1 VALDTTEEEQIESIK
16 NFVKQYGPSV
26 LIAIVLSL
34 GGTYGYRSWET
45 SERVER
51 ESASAAYEGLASAIT
66 ALPESNETLADAIGE
81 MAGTLKSDHPD
92 STYAVF
98 ASLQMAKLAVEQGDF
113 AVAEAEFRWALE
125 YADPSLEAPIRIR
138 LARVLKADNR
148 FELALE
154 VLDKKI
160 ELFAYGPTWHE
171 ARGDILLML
180 KETDQARQAY
190 QIAVNTSGE
199 LTAPSLIMKL
209 EDITY
214 AKVIPELTAET
225 DEVSEPE
232 EIEE

>member
-1 VALDTTEEEQIESIK
+1 
-16 NFVKQYGPSV
+16 
-26 LIAIVLSL
+26 
-34 GGTYGYRSWET
+34 
-45 SERVER
+45 
-51 ESASAAYEGLASAIT
+51 
-66 ALPESNETLADAIGE
+66 
-81 MAGTLKSDHPD
+81 MAETLKSDHPD

-98 ASLQMAKLAVEQGDF
+98 ASLQMAKLAVERGDF

>member
-1 VALDTTEEEQIESIK
+1 
-16 NFVKQYGPSV
+16 
-26 LIAIVLSL
+26 
-34 GGTYGYRSWET
+34 
-45 SERVER
+45 
-51 ESASAAYEGLASAIT
+51 
-66 ALPESNETLADAIGE
+66 
-81 MAGTLKSDHPD
+81 
-92 STYAVF
+92 
-98 ASLQMAKLAVEQGDF
+98 
-113 AVAEAEFRWALE
+113 
-125 YADPSLEAPIRIR
+125 
-138 LARVLKADNR
+138 VLKADNR